1 MLKDHMTEGRGQS
14 RDNSFEEK
22 LPECPFYRRFIKYA
36 VICEGPEENL
46 TSQVNFQTTAQR
58 KDYLD
63 RFCYC
68 MNFDKCVIAK
78 ALYAKYE

>member
-1 MLKDHMTEGRGQS
+1 MLDKELTEERKLSHEQAV
-14 RDNSFEEK
+14 EEA
-22 LPECPFYRRFIKYA
+22 LPECPFYKKIRRYA
-36 VICEGPEENL
+36 VVCEGPEDQ
-46 TSQVNFQTTAQR
+46 TDTQVYFKTAEQKR
-58 KDYLD
+58 AYMD

>member
-1 MLKDHMTEGRGQS
+1 MLDKELTEERKLTQEQAV
-14 RDNSFEEK
+14 EEA
-22 LPECPFYRRFIKYA
+22 LPECPFFKKIRRYA
-36 VICEGPEENL
+36 VICEGPEEQSD
-46 TSQVNFQTTAQR
+46 TWVNFKTAEQKR
-58 KDYLD
+58 GYMD